1 MKNHHKHLS
10 IIFSIVLIGVFFV
23 SCEKKSVADTW
34 QITVSGKVGFAGS
47 GAITIKD
54 WADTTSHVETAAFD
68 ETARTYTK
76 TLTLREPG
84 FYRIFFFETQFVD
97 FVLNKS
103 DITINIDESGRFEV
117 LGSPEMEIYTKVDAM
132 RTAFQGSEDVLKLN
146 QAFSEA
152 VSRNDEEAIGKL
164 QEEYQQLVGVSDDSI
179 AAYLIGQSP
188 NPAVIDLLNRNTV
201 DKDRNFSAFEKVAET
216 LTGDW
221 ERYSISRDFKLMVE
235 KGKLTAVGAKA
246 PEIAL
251 PDPSGKVIKLSS
263 LKGKYVLVDFWAK
276 WCGPCRR
283 ENPNLVK
290 AYQRFG
296 GEKFEVMGVS
306 LDRSREDWVQAI
318 AEDGLNWVHVSD
330 LRYFDS
336 EAARTYN
343 INAIPFSI
351 LVNPEGVIVAKN
363 LRGAALHKTL
373 EKFLGQL

>member
-1 MKNHHKHLS
+1 MSRIRKGLS
-10 IIFSIVLIGVFFV
+10 IIFSIVLVLLLFTA
-23 SCEKKSVADTW
+23 CEKKSTSTAWEV
-34 QITVSGKVGFAGS
+34 TVSGRVGLSGT

-54 WADTTSHVETAAFD
+54 WADTTSHVETVLFD
-68 ETARTYTK
+68 ETARTYSK
-76 TLTLREPG
+76 KLTLKEPG

-117 LGSPEMEIYTKVDAM
+117 LGSPEMEIYTNVDAM
-132 RTAFQGSEDVLKLN
+132 RTAFQQSESVLKLN

-152 VSRNDEEAIGKL
+152 VAKNDEETIGRL
-164 QEEYQQLVGVSDDSI
+164 QEEYQQLVEVSDDSI
-179 AAYLIGQSP
+179 ASYLISKSP

-201 DKDRNFSAFEKVAET
+201 DKDRNFLAYEKVAEK
-216 LTGDW
+216 LTGEW
-221 ERYSISRDFKLMVE
+221 ENYSLSRDFKLMVE
-235 KGKLTAVGAKA
+235 KARLTAVGSKA

-251 PDPSGKVIKLSS
+251 PDPGGKVIKLSS
-263 LKGKYVLVDFWAK
+263 LKGKFVLVDFWAK

-296 GEKFEVMGVS
+296 GENFEVMGVS
-306 LDRSREDWVQAI
+306 LDRSREDWIQAI
-318 AEDGLNWVHVSD
+318 AEDGLNWLHVSD

-351 LVNPEGVIVAKN
+351 LVDPNGVIVAKN

-373 EKFLGQL
+373 ERFLKKS